1 VRRRLDEEK
10 EDARTSRTMG
20 FSAADGTSPGGNM
33 KQWIRASLGL
43 AILWP
48 ALAAVAQNTNS
59 GEIRGVVTDS
69 SGAIIPGAT
78 VKVDDVDKGISHI
91 YTTDSS
97 GLYDTGSI
105 VPDHYLITITAPGF
119 QSYVRGPITLQVAT
133 VTIDAAMTVGAAQQQ
148 IVVKTDVPLLQT
160 ENGTQSTTFESQQM
174 LQLPQVGADWE
185 NFVALLPG
193 ASSNNYRTGQTA
205 SINGNLP
212 YSTVLAD
219 GATTTLPMSSNSDV
233 MVLETVGELKIDDS
247 AFSAQY
253 GIGGATFNQISKGGT
268 NQFHGAGYEFFENNA
283 LNAADYAFGANNT
296 VGLVR
301 YNNFGFA
308 VGGPIIKD
316 KVFFYF
322 NYDKTINPG
331 SASTGFENVP
341 TPAMLGGDF
350 TGFQTLYDP
359 TTQTVDSTGKVLRKT
374 FADEYGN
381 GNKIPAGM
389 ISPVASAI
397 SKYYP
402 APNVAGATGFT
413 NNFFYN
419 VPSSNP
425 FTKYFGRLDWQINA
439 NNHFIASETS
449 SDNPAYFQNQGIC
462 PINCQSGDV
471 SRDNAQVSWV
481 STLSARTINEAR
493 MGFTDQLNF
502 FQPASLG
509 EGFPAKLGLKFAKA
523 DLFPDVNV
531 SGNGGGVY
539 ELSPN
544 SNAVYK
550 EFVFDP
556 SDVVTLIRGRHVLH
570 FGGEFLISR
579 ADSTAWGNQIAS
591 HMNYT
596 GTYTSSGPGDSTTG
610 MAFADFLLGYANEWD
625 AKQAPEYGGRI
636 KSPQFFAQD
645 DIKLRPNLTINVG
658 LRWQG
663 LTGWHEVKGNMLS
676 FDPTVANPANG
687 SLGAVWYGT
696 TKANGRDSL
705 QAPAWNTWLPRF
717 GFSYGHGPKTVLRGG
732 IGLYGYTWSNDT
744 YGPGLGNALAFNGTV
759 TDSSNGINPVVL
771 LDSDGNTNYQ
781 GAGGLSVNQ
790 AFIRPVGPAALNGQS
805 VPYQA
810 YHTPVPK
817 ILEWNFEVQ
826 QQINTSMVFTASYVA
841 SHGYDLLFPADIN
854 AVPEQFLSANDNDK
868 RPYPLFKSISSGNQG
883 SGGTNNG
890 VSNYNSLQTTVS
902 ERLSRG
908 LSFSGNYTWSHML
921 TSVDSSGW
929 GSSSGNDFYQRPYDV
944 AANYGA
950 SNFDVRNA
958 VKGWAIYDLPFGK
971 GRQFL
976 NNNWLADEA
985 IGGWQVSPTI
995 VWTSG
1000 FPYTLTTSSNNSFD
1014 QTGNGQQFPNQISSS
1029 PNPSHKTL
1037 KEWYNPAAFAQ
1048 PTAGTYGDTR
1058 RNSLYGPQFLLVNAA
1073 VGKTFHIPWEGI
1085 GLEIRASANNVL
1097 NHPSFAAP
1105 NASIGD
1111 PNAGIINS
1119 LTVFGRT
1126 MQLYG
1131 RVSF

>member
-1 VRRRLDEEK
+1 
-10 EDARTSRTMG
+10 
-20 FSAADGTSPGGNM
+20 M

-78 VKVDDVDKGISHI
+78 VKVDDIDKGISHT
-91 YTTDSS
+91 YTTDGA

-133 VTIDAAMTVGAAQQQ
+133 VTIDAAMAVGAAQQQ
-148 IVVKTDVPLLQT
+148 VIVKTDVPLLQT

-174 LQLPQVGADWE
+174 LQLPQVGADWQ

-341 TPAMLGGDF
+341 TAAMLGGDF

-359 TTQTVDSTGKVLRKT
+359 TTQTVDSTGTVHRKT

-389 ISPVASAI
+389 ISPVAAAI

-419 VPSSNP
+419 VPSANP
-425 FTKYFGRLDWQINA
+425 FTKYFGRLDWQINQ

-449 SDNPAYFQNQGIC
+449 SDNPAQYHNQGIC

-481 STLSARTINEAR
+481 WTISPRTINEAR

-502 FQPASLG
+502 FQPYTLS
-509 EGFPAKLGLKFAKA
+509 EGFPAKLGWKFAKA
-523 DLFPDVNV
+523 DLFPDVNI
-531 SGNGGGVY
+531 SGNGGGIY
-539 ELSPN
+539 ELAPQ

-579 ADSTAWGNQIAS
+579 ADSTAWGNLVAGQ
-591 HMNYT
+591 MNYT

-610 MAFADFLLGYANEWD
+610 EAYADFLLGYANEWN
-625 AKQAPEYGGRI
+625 AKVAPEYGGRI
-636 KSPQFFAQD
+636 KSPQLFAQD

-717 GFSYGHGPKTVLRGG
+717 GFSYGHGAKTVLRGG

-744 YGPGLGNALAFNGTV
+744 YGPGLGNALQTAGTN

-781 GAGGLSVNQ
+781 GAGGLSINQ
-790 AFIRPVGPAALNGQS
+790 TYIRPVGPAALNGQS
-805 VPYQA
+805 VSYQA

-826 QQINTSMVFTASYVA
+826 QQVSPSMVFTASYVA

-854 AVPEQFLSANDNDK
+854 TVPEQFLSANDNDK
-868 RPYPLFKSISSGNQG
+868 RPYPLFKSISSGNEG

-890 VSNYNSLQTTVS
+890 VSNYNSLQTTIS

-908 LSFSGNYTWSHML
+908 LQFSGNYTWSHML

-929 GSSSGNDFYQRPYDV
+929 GSSSGNDYLQRPYDV
-944 AANYGA
+944 GANYGA

-958 VKGWAIYDLPFGK
+958 FKGWAIYDLPFGK

-976 NNNWLADEA
+976 NNSWLADEA

-1014 QTGNGQQFPNQISSS
+1014 QTGNGQQYPNQISSS

-1037 KEWYNPAAFAQ
+1037 NEWFNPASFAQ
-1048 PTAGTYGDTR
+1048 PTAGTYGNTQ
-1058 RNSLYGPQFLLVNAA
+1058 RNNLYGPQFLLVNAA
-1073 VGKTFHIPWEGI
+1073 VGKTFHIPWENI